1 MQLKVSWFPQIPCES
16 FDVAVGSVADGVK
29 IMDVLAGYDAFQS
42 KHGIKPDY
50 CNAGS
55 LQMFDASDDTD
66 SPEGSW
72 VDWCDEES
80 GEDDPRVFLESQA
93 SSR

>member
-1 MQLKVSWFPQIPCES
+1 MQLRVLWFPQIPCKP
-16 FDVAVGSVADGVK
+16 FDVAVESVAEGVK
-29 IMDVLAGYDAFQS
+29 IMDVLANYDAFQLE
-42 KHGIKPDY
+42 HRIKPDY

-66 SPEGSW
+66 SPDGSW

-80 GEDDPRVFLESQA
+80 GEDDPRVFLESQV